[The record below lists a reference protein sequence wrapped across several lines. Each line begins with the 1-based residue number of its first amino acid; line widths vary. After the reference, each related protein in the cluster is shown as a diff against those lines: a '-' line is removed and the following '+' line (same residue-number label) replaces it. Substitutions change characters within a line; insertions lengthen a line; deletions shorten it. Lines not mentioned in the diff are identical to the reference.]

1 MSAISITSG
10 EEQILSLARELFT
23 EAREAALQRLAFP
36 QKSPPRI
43 SPAAMGLLQ
52 ETLARCGTLFLARN
66 GAWRREGGQRLWE
79 RAQPVPLVFTSASF
93 QFLRWL
99 LGVGDRAAQQ
109 APLLPT
115 AALAASGDEVL
126 LVAALSLLS
135 GTPQGRA
142 VAFQPMV
149 RQSALACAGFA
160 ADLGAERAL
169 DQVPAFDLTPGRWHA
184 FALEGLAEL
193 FARTWAESELEK
205 RRETVPA
212 RLLGASLA
220 QARVLDALLA
230 AARAP
235 ATRGALTFLLEA
247 GKKVLAAQLSPQAYG
262 SALQSRATLRERT
275 EARQASGALLR
286 GLLALSQLDQS
297 HRQVR
302 FTDEGYETAQ
312 ALVARW
318 QAEGPS
324 PAQWATIEPTLSAL
338 GAA

>member
-1 MSAISITSG
+1 MSAVSVTPG
-10 EEQILSLARELFT
+10 EEQLICLARELLT
-23 EAREAALQRLAFP
+23 GSREAALQRLAFP
-36 QKSPPRI
+36 QKSPPRL
-43 SPAAMGLLQ
+43 SPAAMALFQ
-52 ETLARCGTLFLARN
+52 ETLARCGTLFVARN
-66 GAWRREGGQRLWE
+66 GAWRREAGRRLWE
-79 RAQPVPLVFTSASF
+79 RAQPLPLVFTSASF

-99 LGVGDRAAQQ
+99 LGVGDRAGQ

-115 AALAASGDEVL
+115 AALAATGDEVL
-126 LVAALSLLS
+126 LVAALSLLP

-149 RQSALACAGFA
+149 RQSALCCAGFA

-169 DQVPAFDLTPGRWHA
+169 EQVPAFDLAPGGWHA

-193 FARTWAESELEK
+193 FARAWAESELEK

-220 QARVLDALLA
+220 QGRVLEALFA
-230 AARAP
+230 AAQAP

-262 SALQSRATLRERT
+262 SALWSRATLRERSQ
-275 EARQASGALLR
+275 ARQASGALLR
-286 GLLALSQLDQS
+286 GLLQLHAFDQS

-302 FTDEGYETAQ
+302 FTDDGYELAQ
-312 ALVARW
+312 ALALRW
-318 QAEGPS
+318 EAAGPS
-324 PAQWATIEPTLSAL
+324 PAQWATVEPALSVL
-338 GAA
+338 EAA

>member
-1 MSAISITSG
+1 MSAVSITPG
-10 EEQILSLARELFT
+10 EEQLLSLARELFT
-23 EAREAALQRLAFP
+23 ESREAALQRLAFP
-36 QKSPPRI
+36 QRSPPRL
-43 SPAAMGLLQ
+43 SPPAMALFQ

-79 RAQPVPLVFTSASF
+79 RAQPVPLVFTAASF
-93 QFLRWL
+93 HFLRWL
-99 LGVGDRAAQQ
+99 LGVGDRAGQ

-115 AALAASGDEVL
+115 AALAATGDEVL
-126 LVAALSLLS
+126 LVAALSLLA

-184 FALEGLAEL
+184 FALEGLSEL
-193 FARTWAESELEK
+193 FARAWAESELEK
-205 RRETVPA
+205 RRESVPA

-220 QARVLDALLA
+220 QGRVLDALLA

-235 ATRGALTFLLEA
+235 QTRGALTFLLEA

-262 SALQSRATLRERT
+262 SGLSARATLRERT

-286 GLLALSQLDQS
+286 GLLALLALDQS

-302 FTDEGYETAQ
+302 FTDDGYETAQ

-324 PAQWATIEPTLSAL
+324 PAQWASIEPTLSAL